1 MLVSCNELHSV
12 IAAMPGPDISV
23 CHKKL
28 CFLARLFG
36 LIFSSLV
43 IVVACYR
50 AMQRVTVILKRL
62 ELYLNNECVFANA
75 SLH

>member
-12 IAAMPGPDISV
+12 IVAMPGPAISV
-23 CHKKL
+23 L
-28 CFLARLFG
+28 SQGVVFLGTAIWF
-36 LIFSSLV
+36 FSSLV
-43 IVVACYR
+43 IVLACYR

-62 ELYLNNECVFANA
+62 ELYLNNDCVFTNA

>member
-28 CFLARLFG
+28 CFLGTAIWF
-36 LIFSSLV
+36 FSSLI

-62 ELYLNNECVFANA
+62 QLYLNNDCVFANA
-75 SLH
+75 LLH

>member
-1 MLVSCNELHSV
+1 MLVSCNDLRSV
-12 IAAMPGPDISV
+12 IVAMPGPTISV
-23 CHKKL
+23 CHKEL
-28 CFLARLFG
+28 CFLAFFG
-36 LIFSSLV
+36 SLV

-62 ELYLNNECVFANA
+62 ELYLNNDCVFANA

>member
-12 IAAMPGPDISV
+12 IVVMPGPAISV

-28 CFLARLFG
+28 CFLARLFVF
-36 LIFSSLV
+36 FSSLV
-43 IVVACYR
+43 IVVAYYK
-50 AMQRVTVILKRL
+50 AMQRLTVILKRL
-62 ELYLNNECVFANA
+62 ELCLNNDCVFANA

>member
-12 IAAMPGPDISV
+12 IVAMPGPAIRQCLSQGV
-23 CHKKL
+23 V
-28 CFLARLFG
+28 FLGTAIWFFG
-36 LIFSSLV
+36 SLA

-62 ELYLNNECVFANA
+62 ELQLNNDYVFANA

>member
-1 MLVSCNELHSV
+1 
-12 IAAMPGPDISV
+12 MPGPAIRQCLSQGV
-23 CHKKL
+23 VHV
-28 CFLARLFG
+28 FLGTAIWFFG
-36 LIFSSLV
+36 SLA

-62 ELYLNNECVFANA
+62 ELQLNNDCVFANA